1 MSEGKYLIY
10 EIAILNEC
18 VNFITGKVTNGRKFN
33 LVDEGSSVCGH
44 LKNDLLR
51 NLPDG
56 LVQSLQVVGKVQI
69 LLTKHLKVLKTH

>member
-1 MSEGKYLIY
+1 MWEF
-10 EIAILNEC
+10 NH
-18 VNFITGKVTNGRKFN
+18 GKVTNGSKFN

-69 LLTKHLKVLKTH
+69 LLTKQLKVLKTH